1 VPASLD
7 YRKPRG
13 DGDADIRVQATVDD
27 AGRARLGF
35 DLSGFVSG
43 PVPFKLNGRISSQ
56 DGEGRFAIEAD
67 LAQARV
73 DKLLPGWVK
82 PAGRP
87 ARSSFVAVHK
97 QQMSRLEDFAIE
109 APGVSV
115 KGTVDINDAGEI
127 VAANLPVFQTSE
139 GDKANLKAERG
150 PDGALRIMVR

>member
-1 VPASLD
+1 
-7 YRKPRG
+7 
-13 DGDADIRVQATVDD
+13 
-27 AGRARLGF
+27 
-35 DLSGFVSG
+35 
-43 PVPFKLNGRISSQ
+43 
-56 DGEGRFAIEAD
+56 EGRFAIEAD
-67 LAQARV
+67 LTQARV

-87 ARSSFVAVHK
+87 ARSSFVVVHK
-97 QQMSRLEDFAIE
+97 QQMSRLEDFVIE

-150 PDGALRIMVR
+150 PDGALRIMVRGDAYDGRGFVKSSMSGPTVNQAAKQVLKDIDLDIRVATVAGFNGETLRGLD